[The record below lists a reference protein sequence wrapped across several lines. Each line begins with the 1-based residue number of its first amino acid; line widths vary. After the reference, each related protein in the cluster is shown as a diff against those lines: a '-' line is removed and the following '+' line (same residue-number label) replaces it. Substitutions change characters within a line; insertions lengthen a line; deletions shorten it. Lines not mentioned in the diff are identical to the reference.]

1 MMTDMTLI
9 SAIALLAL
17 AALYLRHRQRHQQDS
32 QRLQIARKAL
42 EGSGILLDLVRAI
55 QQHRGLSSGWLAGE
69 RSFEQRLHERRRE
82 IDRHLNGLAEIARLE
97 TAMPRPC
104 FTHQNLVL
112 FRFQW
117 RELVEDLPVL
127 SIEQSIARHSLMI
140 SRALDWLSSLGEAR
154 IELAVPDKVTAG
166 LVRNHADRLPMLAE
180 YLGQVRAVGSGV
192 AARQQC
198 SPVARVRLRYLT
210 TRAEML
216 LKEAHAAA
224 QNAESN
230 AAAKAVTELLG
241 VVNRQLLGTGT
252 IKLKADVYFETATRA
267 IDAVY
272 GWVEACGEAVAAQL
286 AAEPAA
292 AGLALAK

>member
-9 SAIALLAL
+9 PGIAILAL
-17 AALYLRHRQRHQQDS
+17 GLLYYRHRQRHRLDTR
-32 QRLQIARKAL
+32 RLQIARKAL
-42 EGSGILLDLVRAI
+42 EGGGLLLGLVRAI

-69 RSFEQRLHERRRE
+69 RSFEQRLHERRQE
-82 IDRHLNGLAEIARLE
+82 IDRHLNQLTEIAKLE

-117 RELVEDLPVL
+117 RELVEDLPSL
-127 SIEQSIARHSLMI
+127 SIDQSIARHSLMI

-154 IELAVPDKVTAG
+154 IELAVPDRVSAG

-224 QNAESN
+224 QDAQSN

-241 VVNRQLLGTGT
+241 VVRRQMLDTGT
-252 IKLKADVYFETATRA
+252 IKIKADNYFETATRA
-267 IDAVY
+267 IDGVY
-272 GWVEACGEAVAAQL
+272 GWIEACGTAVREQL
-286 AAEPAA
+286 DAEPA
-292 AGLALAK
+292 GPTPALAR